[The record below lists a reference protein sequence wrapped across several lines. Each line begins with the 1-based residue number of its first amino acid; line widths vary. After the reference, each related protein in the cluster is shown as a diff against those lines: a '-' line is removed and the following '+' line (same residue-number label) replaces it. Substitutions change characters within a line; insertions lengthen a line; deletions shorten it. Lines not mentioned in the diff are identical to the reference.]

1 MKKPGFVLY
10 AILAVLVV
18 DVLAISLIVGH
29 YRGKCR
35 LLQSEI
41 EDLKSNQPRRTT
53 VNKSK
58 QTENTVGS
66 DESSEVRKENRDD
79 SRKLLGKLRD
89 MKKKLEDSEKKIAEM
104 KSATDNKTPHDQP
117 QNNHQNNMPHTVIP
131 PFSANNYGDYLK
143 ELKETDPE
151 NFDAV
156 IQSTK
161 KFATFSS
168 QVLDERRNFYENLDV
183 SILDQDQLDF
193 HQKFLDMNKHIL
205 EISDMASKTDDQD
218 EIGRLMNERN
228 QLMPEYFG
236 LLSGEKKTALLSFAK
251 SIGYNKEEGAQL
263 LEYINYLE
271 TMSRPRYYQPE
282 DK

>member
-1 MKKPGFVLY
+1 MKKSNVVLY
-10 AILAVLVV
+10 AILAVFVA

-41 EDLKSNQPRRTT
+41 EDLKNNQPRKKT

-58 QTENTVGS
+58 QTENTVES
-66 DESSEVRKENRDD
+66 DESSKVRKDGDD

-89 MKKKLEDSEKKIAEM
+89 MKKKLEDNEKKIAEI
-104 KSATDNKTPHDQP
+104 KSAADNKTPQDQP
-117 QNNHQNNMPHTVIP
+117 QNNHQNNMSPTVIP

-143 ELKETDPE
+143 QLKETDPE

-156 IQSTK
+156 IQGTK
-161 KFATFSS
+161 KFAAFSS

-205 EISDMASKTDDQD
+205 EMSDMASKTDDPD

-236 LLSGEKKTALLSFAK
+236 LLNGEKKTALLSFAK